1 MVAKQQQQ
9 QQEQQHQMWCGRK
22 GGGMVYRTA
31 ASGSSSVTG
40 GGMNVQKVAALQ
52 VVWQGVC
59 AYVLRR
65 GLVALSQAP
74 LQLSMGQVYLF
85 FVGLCC
91 QYCLV
96 VLELDLTFKKPAV
109 CEHSI
114 VQQQ

>member
-1 MVAKQQQQ
+1 
-9 QQEQQHQMWCGRK
+9 
-22 GGGMVYRTA
+22 MVYRTA

-40 GGMNVQKVAALQ
+40 GGMDVRKLAALH

-59 AYVLRR
+59 AYVLRW